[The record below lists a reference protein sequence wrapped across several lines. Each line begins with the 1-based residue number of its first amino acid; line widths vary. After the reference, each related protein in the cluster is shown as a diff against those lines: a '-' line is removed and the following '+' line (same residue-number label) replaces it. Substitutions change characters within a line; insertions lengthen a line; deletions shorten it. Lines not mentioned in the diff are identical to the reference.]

1 MVKGVEIW
9 SVRSIVR
16 LLPRPINLA
25 LTVSCNT
32 WQRKDLDASHEA
44 TSAISVGAELVRRAP
59 RVFDA
64 IRPVSEKGC
73 HVAPDTATVA
83 SVP

>member
-1 MVKGVEIW
+1 MSPENGSDAGVSEEPPPD
-9 SVRSIVR
+9 RFLKHR
-16 LLPRPINLA
+16 A
-25 LTVSCNT
+25 C
-32 WQRKDLDASHEA
+32 QDLEASHEA
-44 TSAISVGAELVRRAP
+44 TSAISVGSELVRRAP

-83 SVP
+83 LVP